1 MTKQELEKAGYIF
14 KIRQHEVKVFR
25 TESLY
30 IMFNGLPLNM
40 MYSESLYIMF
50 NGRRLDRTKDKKRF
64 VYTIKRKHDP
74 DYCLRKTI
82 ELATADWVL
91 RRLST

>member
-1 MTKQELEKAGYIF
+1 MTKQELQTAGYSF

-25 TESLY
+25 TKTINTIINGST
-30 IMFNGLPLNM
+30 FNQN
-40 MYSESLYIMF
+40 
-50 NGRRLDRTKDKKRF
+50 RTKKQF
-64 VYTIKRKHDP
+64 MYTIKQKHDP

-91 RRLST
+91 RRFNAKE